1 MNRWLIISVMLI
13 TVFVLTIYTSNQ
25 DREQENV
32 ESDQDR
38 NASDN
43 IEDAIDA
50 NALATEV
57 PVTLKN
63 ADGEIVATATLTEDK
78 EGVKI
83 ALEGKNLSPGVHGFH
98 IHEVGLCEAPDFK
111 SAGAHYNPTGAHHGF
126 KDPLGPH
133 AGDLKNIEVTE
144 DGTVKAD
151 VVANMVTLDPN
162 GKNTLLTEQG
172 TALIIHEKADD
183 YISQP
188 AGDAGERIA
197 CGVISEK
204 L

>member
-1 MNRWLIISVMLI
+1 MNRWLIIPVMFI
-13 TVFVLTIYTSNQ
+13 TVFVLSIFSMNE
-25 DREQENV
+25 DKEQENGNGV
-32 ESDQDR
+32 QSR
-38 NASDN
+38 NASEN

-50 NALATEV
+50 NSTAAEV
-57 PVTLKN
+57 PVSLKN
-63 ADGEIVATATLTEDK
+63 TDGEIVATATLTESND
-78 EGVKI
+78 GVKI
-83 ALEGKNLSPGVHGFH
+83 TLEGKNLPPGVHGFH
-98 IHEVGLCEAPDFK
+98 IHEVGLCETPDFK

-133 AGDLKNIEVTE
+133 AGDLKNIEVME
-144 DGTVKAD
+144 DGTVKIEVLAD
-151 VVANMVTLDPN
+151 MVTLNPQ

-172 TALIIHEKADD
+172 TALMIHEKADD

-197 CGVISEK
+197 CGVIGEK